1 MSKHNYL
8 TAAIAAFEVA
18 APRYCDFWFEH
29 GSEREFRDAPAPFY
43 VVEYST
49 DEERIRECPLHDHNC
64 AREGCGISWSTGGE
78 SGVLLKDA
86 TGRVWREA
94 GVIVEGGIGI

>member
-8 TAAIAAFEVA
+8 TAAVRAFEVA

-29 GSEREFRDAPAPFY
+29 GSEREFRDAPAPFR
-43 VVEYST
+43 VVSFDTTESHV
-49 DEERIRECPLHDHNC
+49 RECPLFDHDC
-64 AREGCGISWSTGGE
+64 AREGCGTSWSTGGE
-78 SGVLLKDA
+78 IGVALYDA
-86 TGRVWREA
+86 TGRCWREA